1 MDRPR
6 ILLSGNKK
14 LPNYVDAVNGAGG
27 IAVAKY
33 LPDID
38 TDYDGLIL
46 CGGGDIDPGYY
57 HEEVDGSVNIDHAR
71 DRTEFALMKAFVDA
85 GKPVLGICRGL
96 QLINVFFGGTL
107 YQDLENARAHSSFSD
122 YDLIHHVH
130 AEAGSIV
137 RGLYG
142 ADFVVNSYH
151 HQAVKDLGKG
161 LRATMKATGS
171 SVIEGIEHETLPV
184 LAVQWHPERMCFSNR
199 REDTVDGSGIFRH
212 FIKMCEKGS

>member
-1 MDRPR
+1 MGMDRPV
-6 ILLSGNKK
+6 ILLSGQKK
-14 LPNYVDAVNGAGG
+14 LQNYIDAVEDAGG
-27 IAVAKY
+27 IAVAEY
-33 LPDID
+33 LPEVDAS
-38 TDYDGLIL
+38 YDGLIL

-71 DRTEFALMKAFVDA
+71 DRTELALLQAFVDA

-107 YQDLENARAHSSFSD
+107 YQDLDNAREHSSYSD
-122 YDLIHHVH
+122 YDLIHPVH
-130 AEAGSIV
+130 AEKGSV
-137 RGLYG
+137 EEALYG
-142 ADFVVNSYH
+142 ADFTVNSYH

-161 LRATMKATGS
+161 LRATMKAAGS

-184 LAVQWHPERMCFSNR
+184 FAVQWHPERMCFSNR

-212 FIKMCEKGS
+212 FVKMCK

>member
-1 MDRPR
+1 MDRPV
-6 ILLSGNKK
+6 ILLSGQKK
-14 LPNYVDAVNGAGG
+14 LQNYIDAVEDAGG
-27 IAVAKY
+27 IAVAEY
-33 LPDID
+33 LPEVDAS
-38 TDYDGLIL
+38 YDGLIL

-71 DRTEFALMKAFVDA
+71 DRTELALLQAFVDA

-107 YQDLENARAHSSFSD
+107 YQDLDNAREHSSYSD
-122 YDLIHHVH
+122 YDLIHPVH
-130 AEAGSIV
+130 AEKGSV
-137 RGLYG
+137 EEALYG
-142 ADFVVNSYH
+142 ADFTVNSYH

-161 LRATMKATGS
+161 LRATMKAAGS

-184 LAVQWHPERMCFSNR
+184 FAVQWHPERMCFSNR

-212 FIKMCEKGS
+212 FVKMCK